1 MIRRP
6 PSTTRTD
13 TLFPY
18 TTLFR
23 SLWSALFQPDAS
35 RDIDAWALSLD
46 QASSLCVEEPFLVV
60 IDPAVSGQQWQL
72 HRHGPQF
79 GHHGDGQRRLLLARA
94 DGGAAFDDRSEIG
107 RAHVSTPVTNAQI
120 VCRLLFE
127 KKKQSQDMYSHL
139 Y

>member
-6 PSTTRTD
+6 PRSTRTD
-13 TLFPY
+13 TPFPY

-23 SLWSALFQPDAS
+23 S
-35 RDIDAWALSLD
+35 
-46 QASSLCVEEPFLVV
+46 VV

-94 DGGAAFDDRSEIG
+94 DGGAAFDDRSGLPGIYGLEGPQWTAAQAAQLDHRAEEG
-107 RAHVSTPVTNAQI
+107 RCGSVATGGVTSADQK
-120 VCRLLFE
+120 L
-127 KKKQSQDMYSHL
+127 SSS
-139 Y
+139 

>member
-35 RDIDAWALSLD
+35 RDIEAWALSLD

-79 GHHGDGQRRLLLARA
+79 VHHGAVKRRQLLARTHG
-94 DGGAAFDDRSEIG
+94 DAAFDDRPVLPGI
-107 RAHVSTPVTNAQI
+107 VSRTGPTRTAPHETHQ
-120 VCRLLFE
+120 
-127 KKKQSQDMYSHL
+127 
-139 Y
+139 

>member
-6 PSTTRTD
+6 PRSTRTD
-13 TLFPY
+13 TPFPY

-23 SLWSALFQPDAS
+23 S
-35 RDIDAWALSLD
+35 
-46 QASSLCVEEPFLVV
+46 VV

-94 DGGAAFDDRSEIG
+94 DGGAAFDDRSCLPGVYGLDGPTGTAAKAATLDHRAAEGRGGSVAPGSVISAEQKLPRPQTWG
-107 RAHVSTPVTNAQI
+107 RA
-120 VCRLLFE
+120 
-127 KKKQSQDMYSHL
+127 
-139 Y
+139 